1 MEHRVV
7 ISKVYDIFEE
17 YMSKI
22 QKLEKELKEKNEEIK
37 KYREILDVNM
47 EKKVEIKESGEKN
60 IVITEESK
68 KGRPK
73 VVLTDEEKIAKKKE
87 SQKRYR
93 EKVKNN
99 S

>member
-17 YMSKI
+17 YLSKI
-22 QKLEKELKEKNEEIK
+22 NRLEKEIKEKNEEIK
-37 KYREILDVNM
+37 KYREILDINM

-60 IVITEESK
+60 IVITEEVK

-73 VVLTDEEKIAKKKE
+73 VVLTEEEKIAKKKE
-87 SQKRYR
+87 YQKRYR
-93 EKVKNN
+93 EKVKNT

>member
-17 YMSKI
+17 YLSKI
-22 QKLEKELKEKNEEIK
+22 NRLEKEIKEKNEEIK
-37 KYREILDVNM
+37 KYREILDINM

-60 IVITEESK
+60 IVITEEVK

-73 VVLTDEEKIAKKKE
+73 VVLTEEEKIAKKKE
-87 SQKRYR
+87 YQKRYR

>member
-1 MEHRVV
+1 M

-17 YMSKI
+17 YLSKI
-22 QKLEKELKEKNEEIK
+22 NRLEKEIKEKNEEIK
-37 KYREILDVNM
+37 KYREILDINM

-60 IVITEESK
+60 IVITEEVK

-73 VVLTDEEKIAKKKE
+73 VVLTEEEKIAKKKE
-87 SQKRYR
+87 YQKRYR

>member
-73 VVLTDEEKIAKKKE
+73 VVLTDE
-87 SQKRYR
+87 
-93 EKVKNN
+93 
-99 S
+99 

>member
-1 MEHRVV
+1 
-7 ISKVYDIFEE
+7 
-17 YMSKI
+17 
-22 QKLEKELKEKNEEIK
+22 
-37 KYREILDVNM
+37 M

-87 SQKRYR
+87 YQKRYR